1 MAKHIKNRGI
11 ALYLQRKY
19 TETVDEYEK
28 AYQLFLKIDDQA
40 KISAILN
47 NRVII
52 WVVQGEYSKALNEC
66 EKPGWSDG

>member
-52 WVVQGEYSKALNEC
+52 
-66 EKPGWSDG
+66 